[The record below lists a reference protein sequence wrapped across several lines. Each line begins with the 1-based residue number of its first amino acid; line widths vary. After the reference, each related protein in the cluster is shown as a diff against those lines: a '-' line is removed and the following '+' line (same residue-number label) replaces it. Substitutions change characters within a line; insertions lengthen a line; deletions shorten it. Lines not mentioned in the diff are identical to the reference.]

1 MTVKKGDDD
10 NRSKTFQPDFFGC
23 CFQAKREKEGEQHPA
38 DRKTKEQR
46 QKEAKT
52 EGRTVTGREGRS
64 VEIPN

>member
-1 MTVKKGDDD
+1 MITEARVT
-10 NRSKTFQPDFFGC
+10 KTNYSQTFLAVVSRQRE
-23 CFQAKREKEGEQHPA
+23 REKEGEQHPA

-52 EGRTVTGREGRS
+52 EGWTVTGREGRS